1 MKQGIKVICIW
12 CICLIW
18 ILGDSIFAA
27 GGIEFHVE
35 NQAGKAGDLVTVPV
49 ELNSGGEV
57 GGFDV
62 KVYYDPESMEFQE
75 LKKGE
80 LIRDDGL
87 FDYNHKTEEAA
98 VKIIYVVSDTIEADG
113 KIADLVFRLKKDC
126 DSLPLGMGLQ
136 EVIDGSEEGNK
147 VTGQVSGTDP
157 AYQAQVEQRIG
168 VEGSVSSTGE
178 QGGEVQ
184 GEGVTGEADKA
195 DEVKDGENGKNG
207 QEEDLGEKDSTI
219 EEVKKEEDN
228 KQNKDREGKKYNKA
242 VIAGIAAA
250 ALAVIVGILMR
261 RRKAVKDILEK

>member
-1 MKQGIKVICIW
+1 MSYCKET
-12 CICLIW
+12 
-18 ILGDSIFAA
+18 A
-27 GGIEFHVE
+27 E
-35 NQAGKAGDLVTVPV
+35 KAGDLVTVPV

-80 LIRDDGL
+80 LIRDEGL
-87 FDYNHKTEEAA
+87 FDYNHKAEEAA

-184 GEGVTGEADKA
+184 GEGEKAKEEAGKDDVTE
-195 DEVKDGENGKNG
+195 DEENGKS
-207 QEEDLGEKDSTI
+207 EKGEKLGKKEPVI
-219 EEVKKEEDN
+219 EEVKGGEDN
-228 KQNKDREGKKYNKA
+228 EQNKDNRVMVTGIFAVALVIVVGGVMWGKK
-242 VIAGIAAA
+242 
-250 ALAVIVGILMR
+250 R
-261 RRKAVKDILEK
+261 